1 MSLQEAFRQI
11 VSALDQCRIPYM
23 LTGSF
28 ASVHYGSPR
37 TTQDIDFVIAASDD
51 QLRKLI
57 KLLPPPRYYA
67 DADAALEANRR
78 RSMFNVL
85 DLERGWKIDFMIRKP
100 RTFSEE
106 EFRRRVPVNLAGID
120 LCAASAEDVVVSKL
134 EWAKLSQSQRHI
146 DDAAGV
152 LRALSDSLDR
162 AYMEKWIRE
171 LELVDEWKRAQT
183 AADISA

>member
-1 MSLQEAFRQI
+1 MSLQEAIRQI
-11 VSALDQCRIPYM
+11 TSALDQCRIPYM

-37 TTQDIDFVIAASDD
+37 TTQDIDFVIAASDA
-51 QLRKLI
+51 QLREFI
-57 KLLPPPRYYA
+57 NLLAPPHYYA
-67 DADAALEANRR
+67 DTDAALEANRR

-85 DLERGWKIDFMIRKP
+85 DVEGGWKIDFMIRKP

-106 EFRRRVPVNLAGID
+106 EFRRRVPINLAGID
-120 LCAASAEDVVVSKL
+120 LFAASAEDVVVSKL

-152 LRALSDSLDR
+152 LRARWDSLDR
-162 AYMEKWIRE
+162 AYIDRWIRE
-171 LELVDEWKRAQT
+171 LELVDEWKRART
-183 AADISA
+183 AADIPA